1 MTRARMAW
9 SGAAAAIVLL
19 AWVAPARAALE
30 CGDTISSDKTLRADL
45 DCPLDS
51 NGLSIN
57 GDGVTLDLN
66 GHTISAAPQ
75 MDNSALQVE
84 GSVGVRV
91 LNGKLRGFNIGLN
104 VTDSEDVTA
113 KGLDIRKAE
122 GRGVYVIGANHVR
135 VQNGAVRGPS
145 VTGMDIRTTTDH
157 IKITG
162 NELRGVG
169 IDIQGQDQ
177 KVADNEMIS
186 PDQPGVSV
194 IGGGG
199 SEVERNRISDVTGG
213 GGIVLGTG
221 VSGVRVDNNS
231 VEGAEFGGI
240 LANPG
245 AGPATI
251 VHNEVQGVNF
261 NGFFVSSTADVVL
274 RDNLAKGSN
283 NGDGIHVED
292 NDTLIE
298 DNRVINNDQH
308 GIESSSANGSG
319 NIARRNGIT
328 PQCMP
333 ESLCE

>member
-30 CGDTISSDKTLRADL
+30 CGDTISSDKKLRADL

-75 MDNSALQVE
+75 MDNAALQVE

-104 VTDSEDVTA
+104 VVNSEDVTA

-135 VQNGAVRGPS
+135 LQNGAVRGPS
-145 VTGMDIRTTTDH
+145 VTGMDIQPTTDH

-177 KVADNEMIS
+177 KVARQRDDR
-186 PDQPGVSV
+186 P
-194 IGGGG
+194 
-199 SEVERNRISDVTGG
+199 R
-213 GGIVLGTG
+213 
-221 VSGVRVDNNS
+221 
-231 VEGAEFGGI
+231 
-240 LANPG
+240 
-245 AGPATI
+245 PARC
-251 VHNEVQGVNF
+251 
-261 NGFFVSSTADVVL
+261 L
-274 RDNLAKGSN
+274 RDRGRRQRGRAQPDL
-283 NGDGIHVED
+283 
-292 NDTLIE
+292 
-298 DNRVINNDQH
+298 RRH
-308 GIESSSANGSG
+308 GRGRDR
-319 NIARRNGIT
+319 ARHRR
-328 PQCMP
+328 Q
-333 ESLCE
+333 